1 MGAQTGTRGFA
12 QLDLPRALVRLI
24 LSIAAIL
31 AAIAGGAPALAQVP
45 SVLEEVKLVTADESS
60 ASFLLRFS
68 PQEPQFS
75 ALNANPTRPDLL
87 MRATLRAPRIP
98 ERGSG
103 RSGIVRATRFEATD
117 SGLLMHFETGAPA
130 EIRAEPAGDRSI
142 QVKITRLS
150 QAEATGSR
158 PIGST
163 AEEVVPA
170 TALPAYDPAFAEGM
184 LGDAYELVPL
194 KYADV
199 SEVIGLLVEGEQI
212 QPNNIFIRRE
222 PGFGSIAS
230 SSTQPNYVSAQNQ
243 AQQGSVPLGQSFPG
257 RGLAI
262 DRRLNAI
269 WITGTP
275 DRIERVKQQIALID
289 IPVDSVILETQF
301 VELTETG
308 VRNLGLDLSNSNGQI
323 AVGTITTGANLPFG
337 LDPNTILKSG
347 QLQAAIYAQVQKGE
361 GRIVSRPRI
370 AAQSGS
376 TAKIITGDALPILTS
391 ITLSGVNGVSQQV
404 QYVNV
409 GVTLQI
415 APRVSSDGFVTSQ
428 IYGVVSSVTGFQQ
441 GYPTISQREAE
452 TSASVR
458 DGETFVIGGLTQEN
472 NLRTK
477 GKVPIVGDIPLLGTL
492 FKNERSTRSKTEL
505 YIVITPHIVR
515 HRRFENASLSA
526 TNGETPVTER
536 PAGQ

>member
-1 MGAQTGTRGFA
+1 MSRLAARLLLLLAFLALATPSFA
-12 QLDLPRALVRLI
+12 QI
-24 LSIAAIL
+24 
-31 AAIAGGAPALAQVP
+31 P
-45 SVLEEVKLVTADESS
+45 SVLEEMTLVTQDSKQ
-60 ASFLLRFS
+60 ASFILRFS
-68 PQEPQFS
+68 PAEPRY
-75 ALNANPTRPDLL
+75 AAANSNPRRPELV
-87 MRATLRAPRIP
+87 MRETVRAPRVP
-98 ERGSG
+98 L
-103 RSGIVRATRFEATD
+103 RSGQNSLLRQVSFDSVGGDLILRFDTSE
-117 SGLLMHFETGAPA
+117 PA
-130 EIRAEPAGDRSI
+130 KVVAQPAGDRAV
-142 QVKITRLS
+142 QVIISRIS
-150 QAEATGSR
+150 AEEAVGSR
-158 PIGST
+158 PLGST
-163 AEEVVPA
+163 GETVVPA
-170 TALPAYDPAFAEGM
+170 TNLPAYAPGGPNDFVP
-184 LGDAYELVPL
+184 GDAYELVPL

-199 SEVIGLLVEGEQI
+199 SEVIGLLVEGESI
-212 QPNNIFIRRE
+212 QPNNVFIRRE
-222 PGFGSIAS
+222 PGFGSPAS
-230 SSTQPNYVSAQNQ
+230 TNQPSYVSSQNQ
-243 AQQGSVPLGQSFPG
+243 AQRESVPLGQSFPG
-257 RGLAI
+257 KGMAI

-275 DRIERVKQQIALID
+275 ERIARVKDQIALID
-289 IPVDSVILETQF
+289 VPVDSVILETQF

-308 VRNLGLDLSNSNGQI
+308 ARNLGIDFNNAAGQI

-337 LDPNTILKSG
+337 LDPNKILPSG

-391 ITLSGVNGVSQQV
+391 IALSGVNAVSQQV

-428 IYGVVSSVTGFQQ
+428 IYGVVSSVTGFSQ

-472 NLRTK
+472 TLK
-477 GKVPIVGDIPLLGTL
+477 SKSKVPLLGDIPLVGEA
-492 FKNERSTRSKTEL
+492 FRVRRATRSKTEL

-515 HRRFENASLSA
+515 HRRFESPQPDSN
-526 TNGETPVTER
+526 TTVPVANSNQQ
-536 PAGQ
+536 PQ